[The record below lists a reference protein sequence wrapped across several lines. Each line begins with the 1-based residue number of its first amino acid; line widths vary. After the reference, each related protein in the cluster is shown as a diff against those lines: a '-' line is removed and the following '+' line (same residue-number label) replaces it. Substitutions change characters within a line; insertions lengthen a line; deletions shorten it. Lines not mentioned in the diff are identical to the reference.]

1 MSKPQHPHTKA
12 QLVKATK
19 AKSALAKVV
28 SNDNN
33 DKSTAKSSPQTD
45 AAVLIGL
52 AMAFGRQRGSSA
64 VPNVVLAPLT
74 AAADAGCGASQMV
87 TDFLECRALKANGN
101 TNVFVVGAG
110 QGLHSIPADRKDGA
124 VYDGGKAHV

>member
-1 MSKPQHPHTKA
+1 MSKPQQPYTKA

-28 SNDNN
+28 SNGNS
-33 DKSTAKSSPQTD
+33 DKSTANLSPQTD

-74 AAADAGCGASQMV
+74 AAAEAGCGASQMV
-87 TDFLECRALKANGN
+87 VGFLNRRALRVNETAKHLA
-101 TNVFVVGAG
+101 VGAG